1 MSKPPRASLFYVDER
16 LKREEV
22 EEALRL
28 AWTEIQLVEYDLLY
42 EGFRG
47 VHMDEKKTKIFVTFQ
62 LGSGGLDNAA
72 MAIIDTETKV
82 VDFAQ
87 APAHLLKKEIKNLE
101 EMLDVDFSELESK
114 DLASRLREVE
124 DLQY

>member
-1 MSKPPRASLFYVDER
+1 
-16 LKREEV
+16 
-22 EEALRL
+22 
-28 AWTEIQLVEYDLLY
+28 
-42 EGFRG
+42 
-47 VHMDEKKTKIFVTFQ
+47 
-62 LGSGGLDNAA
+62 